1 MKKLAFLLIF
11 IIIII
16 ESLSQSCLQLADNL
30 NSKLFLGIGMFL
42 YMFIALIYYYILKNK
57 TKLSVGNAL
66 WNVGTIVSVTLISF
80 FIFGQKL
87 NLYQV
92 AGILF
97 CCIGVFLLIK
107 YENY

>member
-11 IIIII
+11 IIIIM

-66 WNVGTIVSVTLISF
+66 WNVGTIVSVTLISY

-87 NLYQV
+87 NLYQII
-92 AGILF
+92 GILF